1 MTKVLEIKELYKLIP
16 ETAKLENVNFG
27 NLRQLLTSVIEKVE
41 KSGTWEFVQYISASP
56 SLFIVRE
63 KEVNQTSEQK
73 YGPFNPIE
81 EINNHYSSK
90 PEPKVSKPSTKEEK
104 VEKNPESTIS
114 GSPEKL
120 FDKTNLPW

>member
-90 PEPKVSKPSTKEEK
+90 PEPKVSKPSVKQEK
-104 VEKNPESTIS
+104 VEKNPESTILGRS
-114 GSPEKL
+114 TSL
-120 FDKTNLPW
+120 FDETNLPW